1 MDMDKHM
8 SKQSNKHEFKT
19 DFTVDL
25 MWLGLDTVTRK
36 KAANGPFNKTCVCI
50 FFI

>member
-25 MWLGLDTVTRK
+25 MWLGLAKGCPNNGVRK
-36 KAANGPFNKTCVCI
+36 Y
-50 FFI
+50 